1 MNAPVSLTSRQHDAL
16 RFVAGYLE
24 AHEGVSPTH
33 DQIRRALGLG
43 SKSSVVRLLD
53 ALEERGH
60 LRRARYRQQSI
71 EVLADVTIPRTPEGA
86 PLFFVPAGQIGIEGT
101 ERAAA

>member
-1 MNAPVSLTSRQHDAL
+1 MNATYSLTSRQHDAL

-24 AHEGVSPTH
+24 AHEGVSPTL

-71 EVLADVTIPRTPEGA
+71 EVLADITIPRAPDGA